1 VRQCS
6 LPLHRKPILN
16 SNRRCIPWLTTAS
29 RSHPIERLLTTGTIA
44 GIAAGIGGITVLRVS
59 ISQ

>member
-1 VRQCS
+1 

-16 SNRRCIPWLTTAS
+16 SNRRRIPWLTTAS